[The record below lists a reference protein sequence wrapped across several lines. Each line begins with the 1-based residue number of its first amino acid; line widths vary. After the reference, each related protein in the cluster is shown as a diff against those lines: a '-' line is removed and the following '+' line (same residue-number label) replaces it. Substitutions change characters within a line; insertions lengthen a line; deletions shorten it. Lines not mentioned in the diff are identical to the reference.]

1 MYSDTDDLVIQA
13 GFPHSDTPGS
23 KLVCQLPEAFRRLP
37 RPSSPVA
44 AKASTICAWS
54 LDHIT
59 PNDFPPAPE
68 VSQESGVMC
77 WSRIQHTLGRGVR
90 TAMPRP
96 ASLRLSELLKNP
108 DVSSVLVFDTT
119 CAGAGGA
126 NRSRTGDLL
135 RARQALSQLSYG
147 PRPRAIRA
155 KSQACRSYMRSIRRP
170 PVRRNSRGAPWV
182 RRVWWVWVDLN
193 YRPHPYQGCALTD

>member
-1 MYSDTDDLVIQA
+1 MNSDADDLVIQA

-90 TAMPRP
+90 TTMPRP

-108 DVSSVLVFDTT
+108 DVSSALVFDTT

-147 PRPRAIRA
+147 PRLLVDNAKACHYCTCFRSIR
-155 KSQACRSYMRSIRRP
+155 QYMRSTIP
-170 PVRRNSRGAPWV
+170 I
-182 RRVWWVWVDLN
+182 
-193 YRPHPYQGCALTD
+193 PHHRHFVCGGSG